1 MKKAKISA
9 TLSWLRRPSSK
20 HSGLF
25 RQQMD
30 IHPPIF
36 ITELFSL
43 CSTRE
48 TLSSLP
54 IYQSYLLLGHVTIK
68 YVVAMDV
75 TMGNQHLDVS
85 KEYFRCYLLGAKK
98 MNYFCNLY
106 GPCFERGHHSWISS
120 YMLMCKLFNWN
131 HFSFLFFAKLTFLP
145 VWFVIGVPIQSLVNH
160 HEDIM
165 KKEERRE
172 KQNTISRL

>member
-1 MKKAKISA
+1 
-9 TLSWLRRPSSK
+9 
-20 HSGLF
+20 
-25 RQQMD
+25 MD

-75 TMGNQHLDVS
+75 TTGNHHLDVS

-98 MNYFCNLY
+98 VNYFCNFY
-106 GPCFERGHHSWISS
+106 GPCFERGHHNLISS
-120 YMLMCKLFNWN
+120 YMLMCKLFN
-131 HFSFLFFAKLTFLP
+131 
-145 VWFVIGVPIQSLVNH
+145 
-160 HEDIM
+160 
-165 KKEERRE
+165 
-172 KQNTISRL
+172 